1 MNGMPADKISL
12 ENAKKDKLFY
22 VVFNVVVFRDSD
34 KKCLILK
41 RSEEEKAHPGKYGVI
56 GGKMEWG
63 DFDLKKP
70 SRING
75 DVLDYENVVKDV
87 LKREAIEEAGIEIQ
101 DNLKYINSIGFIRPD
116 GIPCFLLK
124 FAGKYKSGEVKLEE
138 SFSDFKWINA
148 SEIEKFDCIDGIKE
162 EIRETIYLFS

>member
-1 MNGMPADKISL
+1 MFMNGMPADKISL

-87 LKREAIEEAGIEIQ
+87 LKREAIEEKIGVLLLRTVKER
-101 DNLKYINSIGFIRPD
+101 KSIGPKRI
-116 GIPCFLLK
+116 
-124 FAGKYKSGEVKLEE
+124 A
-138 SFSDFKWINA
+138 
-148 SEIEKFDCIDGIKE
+148 
-162 EIRETIYLFS
+162 